1 MKKIIALLF
10 TLLIIAAP
18 ASAKPVADEY
28 RSSAYDFSSIKT
40 VLVMPVMYDVAVPS
54 NEPFFDEKTSQ
65 RWRDLTA
72 QGKMPFLVKTP
83 AEVVERENFVKG
95 VAEPEMLSPTKTAER
110 ALALSNQYV
119 DAVLT
124 ANVTKCGHNS
134 IHHPQ
139 EIVWHTRYERR
150 DVWVRDH
157 WEQHEYPVSYQEVK
171 PAWDEV
177 TTVGSVK
184 LELRDAK
191 SPDNTLIY
199 GVSVTA
205 ETGGDLFTS
214 APSLTKHIGNILENA
229 VKRIPKK

>member
-10 TLLIIAAP
+10 TLLILAAP

-28 RSSAYDFSSIKT
+28 RSSGYDFSKIKT
-40 VLVMPVMYDVAVPS
+40 VLVMPVMYDVAAPS
-54 NEPFFDEKTSQ
+54 TESFFEEKTAQ

-72 QGKMPFLVKTP
+72 QSRMPFLVKTP
-83 AEVVERENFVKG
+83 AEVVERDNFVKG
-95 VAEPEMLSPTKTAER
+95 TVETERLSPTKTAER

-124 ANVTKCGHNS
+124 ANVTRCGHNS

-139 EIVWHTRYERR
+139 EIVWHTRYEKR

-157 WEQHEYPVSYQEVK
+157 WEQHEYPVRYQEIK

-177 TTVGSVK
+177 TTIGSVK

-191 SPDNTLIY
+191 SSDNTLIY

-205 ETGGDLFTS
+205 ETGDDLFTS
-214 APSLTKHIGNILENA
+214 APTLTKHIGNVLENA